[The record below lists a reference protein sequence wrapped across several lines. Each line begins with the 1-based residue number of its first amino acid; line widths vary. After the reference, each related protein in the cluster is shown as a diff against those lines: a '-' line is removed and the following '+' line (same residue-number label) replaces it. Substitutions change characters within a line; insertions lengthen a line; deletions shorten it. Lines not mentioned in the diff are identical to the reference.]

1 MKNLTSNELIDKLD
15 NDENAFLLDVRSEE
29 EYEDSHIPNSKL
41 LNIRNPQSFMD
52 GLQNLD
58 KSKNYYVYCH
68 SGVRSVQACEIM
80 KTFEFKNLYNL
91 LGGISE
97 WTGSKTTNWLIIY
110 KNMVLE
116 FVRELVKNLV

>member
-97 WTGSKTTNWLIIY
+97 WTGSKTTN
-110 KNMVLE
+110 
-116 FVRELVKNLV
+116 